1 MLKLDFMHSFSTEV
15 RYTIIMIRQQIED
28 DLKAA
33 LLAGDSIKVDTL
45 RGLKSVILYA
55 DVAAKKRDTGG
66 IADDEIL
73 GLFAKEAKKRQE
85 SADLYVQGGS
95 QERADKELTEKA
107 IIEAYLPAQMS
118 EAELLQIIDAVI
130 AEQGAEGA
138 QAMGKVIGAVKAKA
152 GNSADGSMIARLV
165 KERLNV

>member
-1 MLKLDFMHSFSTEV
+1 
-15 RYTIIMIRQQIED
+15 MIRQQID
-28 DLKAA
+28 DDVKAA
-33 LLAGDSIKVDTL
+33 LLAGDSIRVDTL

-66 IADDEIL
+66 ISDDEVL
-73 GLFAKEAKKRQE
+73 ALFAKEAKKRQE

-95 QERADKELTEKA
+95 QERADKELAEKA

-118 EAELLQIIDAVI
+118 DDELAKLIDEII
-130 AEQGAEGA
+130 AEQGAEGM

-152 GNSADGSMIARLV
+152 GNSADGSKVAQLV
-165 KERLNV
+165 KERLSA